1 MAAGGVF
8 IASAY
13 QLLRRGCTYDQL
25 VTAVSTCVLPAG
37 VNLIHI
43 AEGSV
48 ILKVQAEDILALDTL
63 WSSYTDGTLR
73 KSLQAL
79 FITDEMRELADGE
92 QLEVSVTI
100 EQEEYE
106 KARKELINEAE
117 GELISYMFFLC
128 SVNMRVDANPPIT
141 FLKYKVVLI
150 I

>member
-1 MAAGGVF
+1 MAAGGAF

-13 QLLRRGCTYDQL
+13 QLLRHGCTYDQL

-37 VNLIHI
+37 VQLIHI

-48 ILKVQAEDILALDTL
+48 ILKVQAEDISALDTL

-73 KSLQAL
+73 TSLQAL

-117 GELISYMFFLC
+117 GELIS
-128 SVNMRVDANPPIT
+128 
-141 FLKYKVVLI
+141 
-150 I
+150 

>member
-1 MAAGGVF
+1 MAAGGAF

-37 VNLIHI
+37 VQLIQI

-48 ILKVQAEDILALDTL
+48 ILKVQAENILALDTL
-63 WSSYTDGTLR
+63 WSSCTDGTLR

-117 GELISYMFFLC
+117 GELISLIFFSLQFQYA
-128 SVNMRVDANPPIT
+128 R
-141 FLKYKVVLI
+141 
-150 I
+150 

>member
-1 MAAGGVF
+1 MAAGGAF

-13 QLLRRGCTYDQL
+13 QLLRHGCTYDQL

-37 VNLIHI
+37 VKLIHI

-48 ILKVQAEDILALDTL
+48 ILKVQAEDISALDTL

-73 KSLQAL
+73 TSLQAL

-117 GELISYMFFLC
+117 GELIS
-128 SVNMRVDANPPIT
+128 
-141 FLKYKVVLI
+141 
-150 I
+150 